1 MSVKMLPSNYYEDD
15 EDEELNEDQNICWSN
30 LLFLPFNPTF
40 KAIVLV
46 VVIIK
51 TVLGPIQAVYPIVY
65 CWDTLDYDTSL
76 ILLKSAYLYLCDP
89 IYSIDTLLHI
99 LHRQITE
106 EALRREYLPKSG
118 FLILLDI
125 ISLIPFFSLLRDV
138 PCARIQFSPNI
149 YAFTE
154 IVIIYRIADYFSILS
169 SHKPWQIIV
178 GYTIVFIIAINGL
191 TCFFLLLTFL
201 GFCNKCD
208 VGIYDWRKFVYR
220 KLKET
225 DLSYSTYIY
234 AYSYIL
240 TFFMNDQ
247 IDDTKPS
254 TIKEYIFMNLLMIV
268 GYIFI
273 TFVIIPKMVAESMLK
288 FRRMGSF
295 YRKVQKIIEET
306 KRRNISPK
314 AHIDV
319 KQFYCLMWKKRS
331 GITSTPEVI
340 SEIPR
345 YLRLEIRQDLVWP
358 VFYHSP
364 TFRKTSSPYKR
375 WLCETIRMDFK
386 LPGEKF
392 FAGPNCNTHLYYIKS
407 GKLQLISSDDGV
419 TPLITLTSGTLIGDI
434 SFYVPPQKRKV
445 IAQCITYCEVLYIT
459 RVDILNSLHKHPVD
473 RKLILSQA
481 MERIRHAKTLYTCKQ
496 HVRGLD
502 RSEDEGL
509 AWVKKRW
516 WEISDIVRKSK
527 RFYTRRDVFRCQ
539 MPAEDNVYHCSK
551 YIGQLV
557 LSSEKQL
564 LTKSS
569 FIYTRFPWIFVPNSC
584 FTLAWHRVVVIT
596 VVMVLIFY
604 PPYLSTSA
612 APVWFEFFQFW
623 TNLIYLCDICVTVL
637 TGMEDQEN
645 IGDNYTIVIFA
656 HCKTVKFILD
666 VLSSVWIET
675 FAVISG
681 FPQLYNPLQFNRLIK
696 IYILF
701 SKWDLHND
709 PFLHVNIKI
718 GLIIVSF
725 IYISAYFLFMI
736 DRAYPLLS
744 TPYFFGE
751 FFCDVS
757 VPKSECQ
764 LEKIHPFY
772 IVLAW
777 LLEFIFYECSPQTL
791 MDTYIITIVT
801 YLAFLFYINGK
812 TDLVAMFYLK
822 YREILNYQYFVDN
835 IKDHYRHFKI
845 HPGLLSRLNKYLN
858 CHWKYFNGMDVLHPN
873 LLKNEPYDIFWK
885 LHGEVAEKIIKESCA
900 FAFAD
905 HSLIRELAY
914 KAKFLLLPKNCT
926 LSVFGVHTK
935 TLTWVV
941 QGYILSEYHDLHG
954 DLHQRTYNPGEFVS
968 TCAVFLGKPS
978 LRTVYAYT
986 ECEVL
991 YVKVRDFFN
1000 ILKHFPNEVIH
1011 FEMCLEKFGP
1021 TYDKMLGDHI
1031 KKYKHDRKR
1040 SRFSVSSVKRPHG
1053 IQHKSRSRLKLYNFS
1068 HWWFDPSSRFIQI
1081 WMILRVM
1088 IAILAIVVTSLQ
1100 GGSGACIRKPLKTI
1114 GDVCD
1119 FIGYVD
1125 IFIKCLLAYY
1135 DGRGLLITD
1144 LSKRLKHYISRGFI
1158 LDVIGCV
1165 PLHPLINVILSRQID
1180 GNEEALINTTSKF
1193 ALMYLILG
1201 YFNYL
1206 ADLPHRNNALYM
1218 ILKLQVLTILVLL
1231 GTSHYF
1237 VSRCISFNWDSDGNL
1252 QNMTSREHCWLPS
1265 YLKLDKHPTIH
1276 QLHVV
1281 YAESFNLAQGGL
1293 MRFNLGKFRIDREY
1307 FGMGIVLCVLGVM
1320 FWYVMC
1326 YSLTLLVL
1334 NFRGNTIF
1342 QHAVSQLRR
1351 FLQAERVENKII
1363 DGAIAHFRYWWFRTK
1378 GINIQNLMNERIG
1391 VVFRQDLA
1399 YYFFKNTIET
1409 ADTLLRGGENLQ
1421 RQIVSVA
1428 VQWYFLPDQTI
1439 IREMD
1444 LSPWVYIIHRGNII
1458 IKQDNQLLAKLSQ
1471 GSIFG
1476 QLDGNKPRPVR
1487 ITAVSDGY
1495 ADLLQIPIKDFQ
1507 EIIEDEVR
1515 EIIFNNP
1522 ESKFDYLAAKK
1533 TVVDTP
1539 YNTIPYILRGRKTIK
1554 LPWMKESF
1562 RARTSSW
1569 YARWLCFCWLF
1580 LPLASAFIVLLANA
1594 MPEVEGYIYWMLFVL
1609 DVLFALYLVSEFYTL
1624 ELQIENDR
1632 CVERI
1637 IKFRMFKK
1645 WGYYVDILSLI
1656 LPIFTHITGNW
1667 NYRFARL
1674 LRLRLFYYFHLHFCK
1689 GFKSQ
1694 VAPAVLKFVIV
1705 FLTIHG
1711 MTCGWISV
1719 ACHHKKFPLELE
1731 VVPRDVNRTIDYDEW
1746 ANPRDRRG
1754 GCARMTKEYYNFN
1767 GTWISSFIVPR
1778 NWTSDYIVAMTY
1790 ILVMYT
1796 HTEIDVVLAITLE
1809 EIYYK
1814 VFINLIIYPFEIW
1827 ILSIA
1832 ISATYTKFRELYT
1845 YDYDVESLVLYL
1857 EHTGLC
1863 PVLLDSLKNYTKQL
1877 WERQRGNWLP
1887 ELAQQAP
1894 QCLRED
1900 MLSALYMHHLEMP
1913 TLFRELPEYFRR
1925 QLVTKLQRVVIFP
1938 GKFIVQEGD
1947 IFSCM
1952 YFIHEGEVEKWY
1964 TDKSG
1969 EKKMLSLLTTNGYF
1983 GLIPGLFPNTPYQ
1996 FSYYSRT
2003 VVDFVFLRFHDW
2015 QELLHGYPKIKYDLY
2030 TGAKLLKKELQKNF
2044 MF

>member
-1 MSVKMLPSNYYEDD
+1 MSVKVLQSNYYEDD
-15 EDEELNEDQNICWSN
+15 EEDELEEDQNICWSN

-65 CWDTLDYDTSL
+65 CWDTLDFDTNL

-89 IYSIDTLLHI
+89 IYSVDTLLHI
-99 LHRQITE
+99 LHRQITDE
-106 EALRREYLPKSG
+106 VLKREYLPKSG

-125 ISLIPFFSLLRDV
+125 ISLIPFFSLLREV
-138 PCARIQFSPNI
+138 PCAQIEFSPNI

-178 GYTIVFIIAINGL
+178 GYTIVLIVAINCL
-191 TCFFLLLTFL
+191 TCFFLLLTTL
-201 GFCNKCD
+201 GFCEKCND
-208 VGIYDWRKFVYR
+208 GIYDWRKFIYHKVN
-220 KLKET
+220 ET
-225 DLSYSTYIY
+225 DPSYSTYVY
-234 AYSYIL
+234 ASSYIL
-240 TFFMNDQ
+240 AFFLNDQ
-247 IDDTKPS
+247 FHETKPS
-254 TIKEYIFMNLLMIV
+254 TINEYIFMNILMTI
-268 GYIFI
+268 GYIFL

-288 FRRMGSF
+288 FRRVGSF
-295 YRKVQKIIEET
+295 YPKVQKIIEET
-306 KRRNISPK
+306 RRRNISPK

-364 TFRKTSSPYKR
+364 TFRKTSSSYKR

-392 FAGPNCNTHLYYIKS
+392 FAGPNCNTHLYYLKS
-407 GKLQLISSDDGV
+407 GKLQLISNDDGV

-473 RKLILSQA
+473 RKVILSQA
-481 MERIRHAKTLYTCKQ
+481 VERIRHAKTLYTCKQ

-516 WEISDIVRKSK
+516 WEISDIVRNCK

-539 MPAEDNVYHCSK
+539 MPVEDNVYHCSK

-569 FIYTRFPWIFVPNSC
+569 FIYTKFPWIFVPNSC
-584 FTLAWHRVVVIT
+584 FTLAWHRIVVIT
-596 VVMVLIFY
+596 VLMVLILY
-604 PPYLSTSA
+604 PPYLSTSKV
-612 APVWFEFFQFW
+612 PVWFGLFQFW
-623 TNLIYLCDICVTVL
+623 TDLIYFCDICVTVL
-637 TGMEDQEN
+637 TAMEDQEN

-656 HCKTVKFILD
+656 RCKTVKFILD

-675 FAVISG
+675 FAVTSG
-681 FPQLYNPLQFNRLIK
+681 FPQLYYPLQFNRLIK
-696 IYILF
+696 IYVLF
-701 SKWDLHND
+701 TKWDLHND
-709 PFLHVNIKI
+709 PFLHVNLKI
-718 GLIIVSF
+718 GLIFVSF
-725 IYISAYFLFMI
+725 IYISGYVLFMI

-751 FFCDVS
+751 LFCELS
-757 VPKSECQ
+757 VTDNQCNFEN
-764 LEKIHPFY
+764 IRPFN

-777 LLEFIFYECSPQTL
+777 LLEFIFYEYLPQSL
-791 MDTYIITIVT
+791 MDIYIITVVT
-801 YLAFLFYINGK
+801 YLAFLIYINGK
-812 TDLVAMFYLK
+812 TDIVAMLYLK
-822 YREILNYQYFVDN
+822 YREIVNYQYFVDN

-858 CHWKYFNGMDVLHPN
+858 CHWKYFHGMDVLHPN

-885 LHGEVAEKIIKESCA
+885 LHGEVAEKIIKESSA

-905 HSLIRELAY
+905 LTLIRELAY

-941 QGYILSEYHDLHG
+941 QGYVLSEFHDLHG
-954 DLHQRTYNPGEFVS
+954 ELHQRTYNPGEFIS
-968 TCAVFLGKPS
+968 TCAVFMGKPS

-991 YVKVRDFFN
+991 YVRVRDFFN
-1000 ILKHFPNEVIH
+1000 ILKHFQNEVIN
-1011 FEMCLEKFGP
+1011 FETCIDKFGP
-1021 TYDKMLGDHI
+1021 IYDKMLGDQL
-1031 KKYKHDRKR
+1031 KKY
-1040 SRFSVSSVKRPHG
+1040 
-1053 IQHKSRSRLKLYNFS
+1053 
-1068 HWWFDPSSRFIQI
+1068 
-1081 WMILRVM
+1081 
-1088 IAILAIVVTSLQ
+1088 
-1100 GGSGACIRKPLKTI
+1100 
-1114 GDVCD
+1114 
-1119 FIGYVD
+1119 
-1125 IFIKCLLAYY
+1125 LAYY
-1135 DGRGLLITD
+1135 DERGLLITD
-1144 LSKRLKHYISRGFI
+1144 LSKRLNHYVSRGFI

-1165 PLHPLINVILSRQID
+1165 PLHPLIYVILSRQID
-1180 GNEEALINTTSKF
+1180 DDEASLINTAAKF
-1193 ALMYLILG
+1193 ALLYLILG

-1218 ILKLQVLTILVLL
+1218 IFKLQVMTILVIL

-1237 VSRCISFNWDSDGNL
+1237 VSRCISFNWDDDGYL
-1252 QNMTSREHCWLPS
+1252 QNMTRRDHCWIPS
-1265 YLKLDKHPTIH
+1265 YLKLDENPTVY
-1276 QLHVV
+1276 QLHEV
-1281 YAESFNLAQGGL
+1281 YAESFNLAQSGL
-1293 MRFNLGKFRIDREY
+1293 MRFNLGKFQIDREY
-1307 FGMGIVLCVLGVM
+1307 LGVGITLCILGVM

-1351 FLQAERVENKII
+1351 FLQAERVEKKII
-1363 DGAIAHFRYWWFRTK
+1363 EGAIGHFRYWWFRTK

-1409 ADTLLRGGENLQ
+1409 ADTLLHGGENLE
-1421 RQIVSVA
+1421 RQLVSVA
-1428 VQWYFLPDQTI
+1428 VQWYFLPDETI
-1439 IREMD
+1439 VREMD
-1444 LSPWVYIIHRGNII
+1444 LSPWVYIVHRGNIL
-1458 IKQDNQLLAKLSQ
+1458 IKQDNQFLAKLSQ

-1507 EIIEDEVR
+1507 EIIEDETR
-1515 EIIFNNP
+1515 ECILNNP

-1533 TVVDTP
+1533 TVVDSP

-1554 LPWMKESF
+1554 LPWMKEPF
-1562 RARTSSW
+1562 RARTGSW
-1569 YARWLCFCWLF
+1569 YARWLCLCWLF
-1580 LPLASAFIVLLANA
+1580 LPLSSAFIVLLAKA
-1594 MPEVEGYIYWMLFVL
+1594 MPEVEGDIYWMLFLL
-1609 DVLFALYLVSEFYTL
+1609 DILHALYLLSEFYTL
-1624 ELQIENDR
+1624 ELEVENNT

-1637 IKFRMFKK
+1637 IKFRIFKK

-1656 LPIFTHITGNW
+1656 LPILTHVTGNW

-1719 ACHHKKFPLELE
+1719 ACHHKKFPLDLE
-1731 VVPRDVNRTIDYDEW
+1731 EVPPHVNSTIDYVEW
-1746 ANPRDRRG
+1746 ANPRDRQG
-1754 GCARMTKEYYNFN
+1754 GKLLGCARLTKDFIVN
-1767 GTWISSFIVPR
+1767 GTSKFSFIVPR
-1778 NWTSDYIVAMTY
+1778 NWMSDYIVAMTY
-1790 ILVMYT
+1790 ILVVYT
-1796 HTEIDVVLAITLE
+1796 HTEIDVVVALTLE

-1814 VFINLIIYPFEIW
+1814 VFINIIIYPLEIW

-1832 ISATYTKFRELYT
+1832 ISAVYTKFRELYT

-1857 EHTGLC
+1857 EHNGLC

-1913 TLFRELPEYFRR
+1913 PLFRELPEYFRR

-2015 QELLHGYPKIKYDLY
+2015 QDLLHGYPKIKYDLY

>member
-1 MSVKMLPSNYYEDD
+1 MSVKMLPSNHYEDD
-15 EDEELNEDQNICWSN
+15 EDEELNEDQNIRWSN

-138 PCARIQFSPNI
+138 PCAGIQFSPNI

-178 GYTIVFIIAINGL
+178 GYTIVFIVAINGL

-201 GFCNKCD
+201 GFCKKCD
-208 VGIYDWRKFVYR
+208 VGIYDWRKFVYP

-225 DLSYSTYIY
+225 DIAYSMYVY

-254 TIKEYIFMNLLMIV
+254 TVKEYIFTNLLMIV

-306 KRRNISPK
+306 RRRNISPK

-509 AWVKKRW
+509 AW
-516 WEISDIVRKSK
+516 
-527 RFYTRRDVFRCQ
+527 
-539 MPAEDNVYHCSK
+539 
-551 YIGQLV
+551 
-557 LSSEKQL
+557 
-564 LTKSS
+564 
-569 FIYTRFPWIFVPNSC
+569 
-584 FTLAWHRVVVIT
+584 
-596 VVMVLIFY
+596 
-604 PPYLSTSA
+604 
-612 APVWFEFFQFW
+612 
-623 TNLIYLCDICVTVL
+623 
-637 TGMEDQEN
+637 
-645 IGDNYTIVIFA
+645 
-656 HCKTVKFILD
+656 
-666 VLSSVWIET
+666 
-675 FAVISG
+675 
-681 FPQLYNPLQFNRLIK
+681 
-696 IYILF
+696 
-701 SKWDLHND
+701 
-709 PFLHVNIKI
+709 
-718 GLIIVSF
+718 
-725 IYISAYFLFMI
+725 
-736 DRAYPLLS
+736 
-744 TPYFFGE
+744 
-751 FFCDVS
+751 
-757 VPKSECQ
+757 
-764 LEKIHPFY
+764 
-772 IVLAW
+772 
-777 LLEFIFYECSPQTL
+777 
-791 MDTYIITIVT
+791 
-801 YLAFLFYINGK
+801 
-812 TDLVAMFYLK
+812 
-822 YREILNYQYFVDN
+822 
-835 IKDHYRHFKI
+835 
-845 HPGLLSRLNKYLN
+845 
-858 CHWKYFNGMDVLHPN
+858 
-873 LLKNEPYDIFWK
+873 NEPYDIFWK

-914 KAKFLLLPKNCT
+914 KAKFLMLPKNCT

-1031 KKYKHDRKR
+1031 KKFKHDRKR

-1053 IQHKSRSRLKLYNFS
+1053 IQQKSKSRLKLYNFS

-1081 WMILRVM
+1081 WMIFRVM

-1165 PLHPLINVILSRQID
+1165 PLHPLINIILSRQID
-1180 GNEEALINTTSKF
+1180 GNEEALINTTAKF

-1218 ILKLQVLTILVLL
+1218 ILKLQVMTILVLL

-1237 VSRCISFNWDSDGNL
+1237 VSRCISFNWDSEGNL
-1252 QNMTSREHCWLPS
+1252 QNMTSRKHCWLPR
-1265 YLKLDKHPTIH
+1265 YLKLDEHPTIH

-1281 YAESFNLAQGGL
+1281 YAESFNLAQSGL
-1293 MRFNLGKFRIDREY
+1293 MRFNVGKFRIEREY
-1307 FGMGIVLCVLGVM
+1307 LGMGIVLCVLGVM

-1351 FLQAERVENKII
+1351 FLQAERVEKKII

-1444 LSPWVYIIHRGNII
+1444 LSPWVYIIHRGSII
-1458 IKQDNQLLAKLSQ
+1458 IKQDNQFLAKLSQ

-1507 EIIEDEVR
+1507 EIIEDETR

-1656 LPIFTHITGNW
+1656 LPIFTHVTGNW

-1731 VVPRDVNRTIDYDEW
+1731 EVPRHVNRTIDYVEW
-1746 ANPRDRRG
+1746 ANPRDRQG
-1754 GCARMTKEYYNFN
+1754 GCARMTKDYFVN
-1767 GTWISSFIVPR
+1767 GTWIFSFIVPR

-1790 ILVMYT
+1790 ILVLYT
-1796 HTEIDVVLAITLE
+1796 HTEIDVVVAITLE

-1863 PVLLDSLKNYTKQL
+1863 PVLLDALKNYTKQL

-1913 TLFRELPEYFRR
+1913 TLFRELPEYFKR